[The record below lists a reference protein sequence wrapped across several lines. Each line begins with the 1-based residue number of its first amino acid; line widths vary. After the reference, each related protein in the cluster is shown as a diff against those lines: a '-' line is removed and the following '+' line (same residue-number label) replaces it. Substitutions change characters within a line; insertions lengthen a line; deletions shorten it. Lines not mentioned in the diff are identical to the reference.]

1 MKTST
6 LIKAKRTIAGSLLL
20 IAAFSQTDM
29 ALAAFGF
36 GNADEAKVVTVYD
49 EKENK
54 SLRRMLPVSRE
65 CSAILMFLSILM
77 TSTGPVQMKSATV
90 LWLLLKE
97 RFL

>member
-49 EKENK
+49 EKGKQVITTNATSFK
-54 SLRRMLPVSRE
+54 RVLSDLDVS
-65 CSAILMFLSILM
+65 LM

>member
-36 GNADEAKVVTVYD
+36 GNAD
-49 EKENK
+49 
-54 SLRRMLPVSRE
+54 
-65 CSAILMFLSILM
+65 
-77 TSTGPVQMKSATV
+77 
-90 LWLLLKE
+90 
-97 RFL
+97 

>member
-49 EKENK
+49 EK
-54 SLRRMLPVSRE
+54 
-65 CSAILMFLSILM
+65 
-77 TSTGPVQMKSATV
+77 
-90 LWLLLKE
+90 
-97 RFL
+97 